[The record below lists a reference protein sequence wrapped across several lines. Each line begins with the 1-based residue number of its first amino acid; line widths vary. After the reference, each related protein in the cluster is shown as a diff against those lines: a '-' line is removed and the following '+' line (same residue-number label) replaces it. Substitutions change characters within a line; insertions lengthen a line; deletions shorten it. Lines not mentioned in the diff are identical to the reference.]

1 MSLSRLRVLAMAVVP
16 LAIVTTATAT
26 ATAASASAAPASH
39 YQRTVSSPATSRAPG
54 HVKAPVTGKFRT
66 AAGTGTFK
74 GKFKPKSF
82 RVVRGKLRA
91 TGVLTGT
98 MVNAHGQTL
107 GQVHRT
113 ITTTVNTAAS
123 NDAAGCN
130 VLNLVLGPLHL
141 NLLGLVVHLN
151 TVHLTITAVPGV
163 GNLLGNLLCDIA
175 SLLNSGGSLS
185 QISALLNQVL
195 ALL

>member
-1 MSLSRLRVLAMAVVP
+1 MALSRLRVLAMAVVP

-26 ATAASASAAPASH
+26 AATASASTAPASH
-39 YQRTVSSPATSRAPG
+39 YSAPAAAHALG

-74 GKFKPKSF
+74 GKFQPKSF
-82 RVVRGKLRA
+82 RVVRGKIRA
-91 TGVLTGT
+91 TGVLTGK
-98 MVNAHGQTL
+98 MVNAHGRTL

-163 GNLLGNLLCDIA
+163 GNLLGNLLCEIT
-175 SLLNSGGSLS
+175 SLLNSGGSPG